1 MQVSDR
7 GTKARAGEG
16 LAAQLDASW
25 TELARVMT
33 SRRLRSATAG
43 AVGDLSTVQLHALG
57 LLAQDD
63 LRMSELAAGLDQAES
78 TVTRMVD
85 RMESA
90 GLVQRRTSPPDRRCV
105 VAELTPAGRRL
116 AGELER
122 TRRQFIAELLAT
134 LPTDERRELVRL
146 TAKVTGSLQEQDRSE
161 KGSRP

>member
-1 MQVSDR
+1 
-7 GTKARAGEG
+7 A
-16 LAAQLDASW
+16 
-25 TELARVMT
+25 T
-33 SRRLRSATAG
+33 SG

-57 LLAQDD
+57 ILAQDD
-63 LRMSELAAGLDQAES
+63 LRMSELAARLDQAES

-122 TRRQFIAELLAT
+122 SRRQFLAELLAA
-134 LPTDERRELVRL
+134 LPADERRELVRL
-146 TAKVTGSLQEQDRSE
+146 TAKVTDALRLREQEGS
-161 KGSRP
+161 GA